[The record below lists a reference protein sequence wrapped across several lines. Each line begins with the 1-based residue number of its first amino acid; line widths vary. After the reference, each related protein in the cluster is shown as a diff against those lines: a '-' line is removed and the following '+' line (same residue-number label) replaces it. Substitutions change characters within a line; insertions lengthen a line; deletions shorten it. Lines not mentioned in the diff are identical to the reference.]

1 MGYLQNFKF
10 DLSGPEDAPRV
21 VFLHGVMGSGA
32 NWRKITSQLRDQY
45 RILAFD
51 QRGHGWSFKPEKGY
65 GPEDYSEDLR
75 LILEELR
82 WDKIALVGHSMG
94 GRNSLHFA
102 HAHPE
107 KLWALVVEDIGPEGN
122 VKAMD
127 RTINLVGLVPTP
139 FASKQEAKTFFEGP
153 FLDMIPDH
161 PQKQILGPYL
171 YTNIEEK
178 ADGSAD
184 WRFNKNGILTSLKA
198 GHFRPRWEQ
207 IRDLKVPTLF
217 IRGELSDDLS
227 REELAKIKQV
237 NPAIQTVEIRGAGH
251 FVHFEQPQEFTRI
264 LTEFLTSSYKPSGL

>member
-32 NWRKITSQLRDQY
+32 NWRKITSQLRDRY

-75 LILEELR
+75 LILEELG

-102 HAHPE
+102 NAHAE
-107 KLWALVVEDIGPEGN
+107 KLWALVIEDIGPEGN

-127 RTINLVGLVPTP
+127 RTIKLIDLVPTP
-139 FASKQEAKTFFEGP
+139 FPSKQEAKAFFDGP
-153 FLDMIPDH
+153 FLEKIPDH
-161 PQKQILGPYL
+161 PQKHILGPYL

-178 ADGSAD
+178 TDGTAD
-184 WRFNKNGILTSLKA
+184 WRFNKNGILTSLRA

-207 IRDLKVPTLF
+207 IRDLKMPALF
-217 IRGELSDDLS
+217 IRGERSDDLS

-237 NPAIQTVEIRGAGH
+237 NPAVQTVEIAGAGH
-251 FVHFEQPQEFTRI
+251 FVHFEQPQEFTRV
-264 LTEFLTSSYKPSGL
+264 LSEFLTSSYKPSGL

>member
-32 NWRKITSQLRDQY
+32 NWRKITSQLRDRY

-75 LILEELR
+75 LILEELG

-94 GRNSLHFA
+94 GRNALHFA
-102 HAHPE
+102 NAFPE
-107 KLWALVVEDIGPEGN
+107 KLWALAIEDIGPEGN
-122 VKAMD
+122 VKSMD
-127 RTINLVGLVPTP
+127 RTIKLIDLVPTP
-139 FASKQEAKTFFEGP
+139 FASKPDAKAFFEGE
-153 FLDMIPDH
+153 FLERIQTH
-161 PQKQILGPYL
+161 PQRSMLGPYL
-171 YTNIEEK
+171 FTNIEEK
-178 ADGSAD
+178 ADGTAD

-207 IRDLKVPTLF
+207 VRDLKMPTIF
-217 IRGELSDDLS
+217 IRGERSDDLS

-237 NPAIQTVEIRGAGH
+237 NPAVQTAEIAGAGH
-251 FVHFEQPQEFTRI
+251 FVHFEQPQEFTRV
-264 LTEFLTSSYKPSGL
+264 LSEFLTSSYKPSGL